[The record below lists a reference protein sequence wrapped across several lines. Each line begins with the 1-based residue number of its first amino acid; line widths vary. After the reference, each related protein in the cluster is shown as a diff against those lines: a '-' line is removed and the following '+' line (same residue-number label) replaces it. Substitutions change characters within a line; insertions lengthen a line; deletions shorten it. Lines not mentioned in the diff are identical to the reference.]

1 MDGLRIR
8 KQRNQML
15 YNIHD
20 MTGNIIS
27 SHPSKREANKNLKMI
42 LQGGARIP
50 TIPSNIANKNYKMR
64 VHAGVRMHPKIKE
77 HLDYLNS
84 LYTPEYLTKLA
95 KDILSYGSKKISKL
109 AYELIKILGIAVAT
123 FLAHQIL
130 AQFGISSDELTRHD
144 YQTYI
149 NSLPTKK

>member
-15 YNIHD
+15 YHIHD

-42 LQGGARIP
+42 LQGGVRI
-50 TIPSNIANKNYKMR
+50 
-64 VHAGVRMHPKIKE
+64 HPKIKE
-77 HLDYLNS
+77 HLDYLTS
-84 LYTPEYLTKLA
+84 FYTPEYLTKLA
-95 KDILSYGSKKISKL
+95 KDILNYGSKKVSKL
-109 AYELIKILGIAVAT
+109 AYELIKILGITVAT
-123 FLAHQIL
+123 FLAHQLL
-130 AQFGISSDELTRHD
+130 AQFGISSNELTRYD
-144 YQTYI
+144 YQNYI

>member
-1 MDGLRIR
+1 
-8 KQRNQML
+8 
-15 YNIHD
+15 
-20 MTGNIIS
+20 
-27 SHPSKREANKNLKMI
+27 
-42 LQGGARIP
+42 
-50 TIPSNIANKNYKMR
+50 
-64 VHAGVRMHPKIKE
+64 MHPKIKE